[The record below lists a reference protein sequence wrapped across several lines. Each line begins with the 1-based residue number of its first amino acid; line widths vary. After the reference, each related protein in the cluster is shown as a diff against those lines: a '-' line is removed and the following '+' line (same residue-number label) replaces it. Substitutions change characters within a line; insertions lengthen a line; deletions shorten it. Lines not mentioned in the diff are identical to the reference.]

1 MTESMAMAIGSAV
14 AGDEGFAGEVERIDL
29 DPSGSFA
36 VRVAVRP
43 RHEGGAARL
52 VPARMLEPSDSGGLR
67 MSCTLEEFETL
78 PPADTNG
85 PR

>member
-1 MTESMAMAIGSAV
+1 MTESIAIAIGSAV
-14 AGDEGFAGEVERIDL
+14 AGDEGFVGEVERIDL

-52 VPARMLEPSDSGGLR
+52 VPAGMLEPSDSGDLR
-67 MSCTLEEFETL
+67 LSCTLEEFEAL

-85 PR
+85 AR